1 MKKIIFYLMT
11 ICLLL
16 TIQPLKINAA
26 NSVAKPSSVMSKIS
40 DSTEVSCLL
49 IRLDEINKM
58 DKSSLKSSEKKIL
71 RNEVRSIKSQL
82 EAKDA
87 KAVNSGGGGGVYI
100 SAGALIIIILLL
112 IILL

>member
-16 TIQPLKINAA
+16 AIQPIQLNAA
-26 NSVAKPSSVMSKIS
+26 NSVAKPSLVLTKTS

-58 DKSSLKSSEKKIL
+58 DKSNLKASEKKIL

-87 KAVNSGGGGGVYI
+87 KAVNGGGGGLYI